1 MSSAVPSG
9 LGAPDNEVV
18 IGEWEPRG
26 LSREWRAFWRH
37 PLTWVGLSVLLLIIL
52 FCFVGPQ
59 IDRVQYNVPN
69 LLDTLQPPSAAHLLG
84 TDALGRDE
92 LARLMVG
99 GQLSLEVGFAS
110 AIVSMIIGV
119 AYGLFSGLIGGWLDE
134 VLMRIVDVLLAIPII
149 FLLLLLDSMFQPT
162 AGLLTFIIAVTS
174 WFGVAR
180 LVRGEVLTIK
190 RLEFVEAARATG
202 AGMWRIILRHLL
214 PNVMGIVIVTT
225 TFQVGGAILTI
236 AGLSF
241 LGLGLP
247 PPTPNWG
254 AMVSNSLQYV
264 FQNAWWLIYPAGLA
278 IVFVEVAVNFIGD
291 AMRQAFDPRLRGR
304 GSR

>member
-9 LGAPDNEVV
+9 LNPIDQELLAPNA
-18 IGEWEPRG
+18 EPRG
-26 LSREWRAFWRH
+26 LSREWRVFWRH
-37 PLTWVGLSVLLLIIL
+37 PLTWTGLIVMVFIVL
-52 FCFVGPQ
+52 FCFLGPYF
-59 IDRVQYNVPN
+59 DKMPYNTPN
-69 LLDTLQPPSAAHLLG
+69 LLETLQAPSAAHPLG

-92 LARLMVG
+92 LVRLMVG

-110 AIVSMIIGV
+110 ALVSMVIGV
-119 AYGLFSGLIGGWLDE
+119 AYGLFSGLVGGWLDD
-134 VLMRIVDVLLAIPII
+134 VLMRIVDILLAVPII
-149 FLLLLLDSMFQPT
+149 FLLLLLDSMFEPT

-190 RLEFVEAARATG
+190 GREFVDAARATG
-202 AGMWRIILRHLL
+202 AGLWRIVLRHLL

-225 TFQVGGAILTI
+225 TFQVGGAILTV

-254 AMVSNSLQYV
+254 EMVSNSLQYV

-278 IVFVEVAVNFIGD
+278 IVFVEVAVNFVGD

-304 GSR
+304 GN

>member
-9 LGAPDNEVV
+9 LNPIDQELLALDVES
-18 IGEWEPRG
+18 RR
-26 LSREWRAFWRH
+26 LSREWRVFWRH
-37 PLTWVGLSVLLLIIL
+37 PLTWTGLIVMVFIVL
-52 FCFVGPQ
+52 FCFLGPYF
-59 IDRVQYNVPN
+59 DKMPYNTPN
-69 LLDTLQPPSAAHLLG
+69 LLETLQAPSAAHPLG

-92 LARLMVG
+92 LVRLMVG

-110 AIVSMIIGV
+110 ALVSMVIGV
-119 AYGLFSGLIGGWLDE
+119 AYGLFSGLIGGWLDD
-134 VLMRIVDVLLAIPII
+134 VLMRIVDILLAVPII
-149 FLLLLLDSMFQPT
+149 FLLLLLDSMFEPT

-190 RLEFVEAARATG
+190 GREFVDAARATG
-202 AGMWRIILRHLL
+202 AGLWRIVLRHLL

-225 TFQVGGAILTI
+225 TFQVGGAILTV

-254 AMVSNSLQYV
+254 EMVSNSLQYV

-278 IVFVEVAVNFIGD
+278 IVFVEVAVNFVGD

-304 GSR
+304 GN

>member
-9 LGAPDNEVV
+9 LNPIDQELLAPDVES
-18 IGEWEPRG
+18 RS
-26 LSREWRAFWRH
+26 LSREWRVFWRH
-37 PLTWVGLSVLLLIIL
+37 PLTWTGLIVMVFIVL
-52 FCFVGPQ
+52 FCFLGPYF
-59 IDRVQYNVPN
+59 DKMPYNTPN
-69 LLDTLQPPSAAHLLG
+69 LLETLQAPSAAHPLG

-92 LARLMVG
+92 LVRLMVG

-110 AIVSMIIGV
+110 ALVSMVIGV
-119 AYGLFSGLIGGWLDE
+119 AYGLFSGLVGGWLDD
-134 VLMRIVDVLLAIPII
+134 VLMRVVDILLAVPII
-149 FLLLLLDSMFQPT
+149 FLLLLLDSMFEPT

-190 RLEFVEAARATG
+190 RREFVDAARATG
-202 AGMWRIILRHLL
+202 AGLWRIVLRHLL

-225 TFQVGGAILTI
+225 TFQVGGAILTV

-254 AMVSNSLQYV
+254 EMVSNSLQYV

-278 IVFVEVAVNFIGD
+278 IVFVEVAVNFVGD

-304 GSR
+304 GN